1 MKTSTNGYMIQT
13 LHYEFG
19 EIRVFKN
26 FVVVVMNE
34 GITVKP
40 EYNDDLIAIS
50 EKYFKQRPF
59 GYITYRKNSY
69 AVNPMIY
76 IRTSEI
82 ENLIAFAVV
91 STGGLKTANLELEKR
106 FLKKPFKHFNN
117 LDDAKDWVNELIKNM
132 PPKS

>member
-1 MKTSTNGYMIQT
+1 MIKTLNF
-13 LHYEFG
+13 EFG

-50 EKYFKQRPF
+50 ENYFRDRPF

-69 AVNPMIY
+69 SVNPMVY
-76 IRTSEI
+76 LKTSKI

-91 STGGLKTANLELEKR
+91 SDDALRIRNLEVERR
-106 FLKKPFKHFNN
+106 FLTKPFEHFNN
-117 LDDAKDWVNELIKNM
+117 LDDAKDWVNKMIKDLS
-132 PPKS
+132 PKL

>member
-1 MKTSTNGYMIQT
+1 MITT
-13 LHYEFG
+13 LFFEFG

-40 EYNDDLIAIS
+40 EYNNDLVGIS
-50 EKYFKQRPF
+50 EKYFTKRPF

-69 AVNPMIY
+69 AVDPLVY
-76 IRTSEI
+76 IETSKI

-91 STGGLKTANLELEKR
+91 SSDGLKLSNLELEKR
-106 FLKKPFKHFNN
+106 FYTRSFKHFSN
-117 LDDAKDWVNELIKNM
+117 LDDAKDWINSLINETSPEI
-132 PPKS
+132 